1 MTLYFQHISTNQLTL
16 HLFRSRRGSYL
27 SACLHYLALFG
38 PNAHVIGNTE
48 HAGLREDE
56 ALLLQVKISHL

>member
-1 MTLYFQHISTNQLTL
+1 MIVILTHQLKPTSVYR
-16 HLFRSRRGSYL
+16 FCSRRGSYL

-56 ALLLQVKISHL
+56 ALLLQV